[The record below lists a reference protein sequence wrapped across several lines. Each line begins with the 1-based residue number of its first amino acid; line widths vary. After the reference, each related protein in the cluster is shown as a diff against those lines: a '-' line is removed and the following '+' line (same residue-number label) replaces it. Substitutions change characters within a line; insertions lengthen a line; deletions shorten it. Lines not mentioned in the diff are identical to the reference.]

1 MKITLKDFEDA
12 QKRIKSVVRHTPL
25 DFSNT
30 LSRIS
35 EGKIYLKCENLQK
48 TGSFKIRGAT
58 NKIAKI
64 ANEKKCKTVV
74 TASAG
79 NHAQGVAY
87 ASNKFKIKSIIV
99 MPDMTP
105 IAKIDATRG
114 YGGQVVIAGSCFDDA
129 YETSQEIVKKEKAVY
144 IHPYNDLDVIVGQGT
159 VGLEILEDLKD
170 VDMVI
175 VPAGGG
181 GLLSGV
187 ATAIK
192 LSNPKVKVI
201 GVQAENANAIAQSFK
216 KKKKVITKTS
226 KTIAEGISVKNPG
239 DLTLPLI
246 YKYVDD
252 VVTVSEE
259 EIAGAIF
266 FLMERNKL
274 VVEGAGAVTVAA
286 ILNNKINVANKKVAC
301 ILSGGNIDFTFI
313 NTLLERAMYSH
324 NRRVKLFVLLPNDT
338 KTINSFY
345 YLLMKAK
352 VNVLNLHIDASSAFG
367 AIGETQLTIL
377 CEIANARH
385 KQHLIKTLK
394 DNGYQIMTEKE
405 SGDHYLYVSKKDRKN
420 YFSNDPIKK

>member
-1 MKITLKDFEDA
+1 MKITLKDFKDA

-405 SGDHYLYVSKKDRKN
+405 SGDHYLYISKKDRKN

>member
-1 MKITLKDFEDA
+1 MKITLKDFKDA
-12 QKRIKSVVRHTPL
+12 QERIKSTVRHTPL
-25 DFSNT
+25 DVSNT
-30 LSRIS
+30 LSEIS

-58 NKIAKI
+58 NKIAKL
-64 ANEKKCKTVV
+64 AKEKKYKTVV

-87 ASNKFKIKSIIV
+87 AANKFKIKPIIV

-105 IAKIDATRG
+105 IAKVNATRG
-114 YGGQVVIAGSCFDDA
+114 YGGQVVISGSCFDDA
-129 YETSQEIVKKEKAVY
+129 YKASQEIVKKEKAIYV
-144 IHPYNDLDVIVGQGT
+144 HPYNDLDVITGQGT
-159 VGLEILEDLKD
+159 LGLEILEDLKD

-175 VPAGGG
+175 VPAGG

-216 KKKKVITKTS
+216 KKKKVITETS

-274 VVEGAGAVTVAA
+274 VVEGAGAVSVAA
-286 ILNNKINVANKKVAC
+286 ILNDKINVTNKKVVC

-313 NTLLERAMYSH
+313 NTLLEKAMYSH
-324 NRRVKLFVLLPNDT
+324 NRRVKLFVLLPSDT

-345 YLLMKAK
+345 YLLMKT
-352 VNVLNLHIDASSAFG
+352 NINILNLHIDTSSAFG

-377 CEIANARH
+377 CEIADARH
-385 KQHLIKTLK
+385 KQNVIKALK
-394 DNGYQIMTEKE
+394 DNGYQIMTERE
-405 SGDHYLYVSKKDRKN
+405 SGDRYLYVSKKDRKN

>member
-1 MKITLKDFEDA
+1 MKITLKDFKDA
-12 QKRIKSVVRHTPL
+12 QKRIKPIVRHTPL

-30 LSRIS
+30 LSKIS

-58 NKIAKI
+58 NKIAKL
-64 ANEKKCKTVV
+64 ASEKKCKTVV

-87 ASNKFKIKSIIV
+87 AGNKFKIKPIIV
-99 MPDMTP
+99 MPEMTP
-105 IAKIDATRG
+105 IAKINATRG
-114 YGGQVVIAGSCFDDA
+114 YGGQVVLEGSCFDDA
-129 YETSQEIVKKEKAVY
+129 YKVSQKIVKKEEATY
-144 IHPYNDLDVIVGQGT
+144 IHPYNDLDVIIGQGT
-159 VGLEILEDLKD
+159 VGLEILEDLKN

-192 LSNPKVKVI
+192 LSNPKIKVI
-201 GVQAENANAIAQSFK
+201 GVQAENANAIALSFK

-246 YKYVDD
+246 YKYVDNM
-252 VVTVSEE
+252 VTVSEE

-286 ILNNKINVANKKVAC
+286 IMNDKINVTNKKVAC

-313 NTLLERAMYSH
+313 NTLLEKAMYSH

-338 KTINSFY
+338 KTINDFY

-352 VNVLNLHIDASSAFG
+352 INILNLHIDTSSAFG

-377 CEIANARH
+377 CEIADARH
-385 KQHLIKTLK
+385 KQHLIKALQ
-394 DNGYQIMTEKE
+394 DNDYKIMTEKE
-405 SGDHYLYVSKKDRKN
+405 SGDYYLYVSRKDRKA
-420 YFSNDPIKK
+420 YFSNKPIKK

>member
-405 SGDHYLYVSKKDRKN
+405 SGDHYLYISKKDRKN

>member
-1 MKITLKDFEDA
+1 MKITLKDFKDA
-12 QKRIKSVVRHTPL
+12 QERIKSIVRHTPL
-25 DFSNT
+25 DISNT
-30 LSRIS
+30 LSQIS

-58 NKIAKI
+58 NKIAKL
-64 ANEKKCKTVV
+64 AKEKKCKTVV

-87 ASNKFKIKSIIV
+87 AANKFKIKPIIV
-99 MPDMTP
+99 MPEMTP
-105 IAKIDATRG
+105 IAKVKATRG
-114 YGGQVVIAGSCFDDA
+114 YGGHIVLSGSCFDDA
-129 YETSQEIVKKEKAVY
+129 YKASQEIVKKEKAIYV
-144 IHPYNDLDVIVGQGT
+144 HPYNDLDVIAGQGT
-159 VGLEILEDLKD
+159 LGLEILEDLKD

-216 KKKKVITKTS
+216 KKKKVITETS

-274 VVEGAGAVTVAA
+274 VVEGAGAVSVAA
-286 ILNNKINVANKKVAC
+286 ILNDKINVANKKVVC

-313 NTLLERAMYSH
+313 NTLLEKAMYSH
-324 NRRVKLFVLLPNDT
+324 NRRVKLFVLLPNDS
-338 KTINSFY
+338 KTINNFY
-345 YLLMKAK
+345 YLLMKT
-352 VNVLNLHIDASSAFG
+352 NINILNLHIDTSSAFG

-377 CEIANARH
+377 CEIADARH
-385 KQHLIKTLK
+385 KQNVIKALK

-405 SGDHYLYVSKKDRKN
+405 SGDRYLYISKKDRKN